1 MNVNSSRAFPFVD
14 RHEAAQA
21 YSRIV
26 GTAREH
32 GPQAVISAMAALGR
46 TDLFFLLTRLMNRKD
61 ADNDWCFARCKE
73 VSAAP
78 DGYLDLWAREH
89 YKSTIITVALSI
101 QDILRDPEI
110 TIGIFSHTRPNAK
123 GFMAQIKRELESNAV
138 LKACYPDVLYAQPEK
153 ESPVW
158 SLDDG
163 LLVKR
168 QGNPK
173 EMTVEAWGVVVGQP
187 IGKHFRLLVYDDVVT
202 PENVTNPEQIKKT
215 SEQLRLS
222 YALGAEGG
230 ARRMI
235 GTRYHMFDTYAEL
248 LKDNVVIGREY
259 PATVDGTADG
269 EPRFLSRERLEE
281 KRREFGPYNFAC
293 QMLLNPVAE
302 DAQGFKK
309 DWLRYWQPAEHLWR
323 PMNRVILVDPAS
335 SKKKDSD
342 YSVFCVVGWNVDNNL
357 YLVHAE
363 RARRNLTERTATVFR
378 LARQF
383 DPLFVGYE
391 QYGMQSD
398 IEHIQSEM
406 ARLNYHFA
414 IRPLGGRTAKIDR
427 IRRLVPWFETGRFF
441 LPVQA
446 SFTDEEGRIR
456 NFTTEF
462 VEEEFSSFP
471 VCAHD
476 DMLDCLARAVDPDIS
491 VPFPDAADGRS
502 AVEKELDRI
511 RQANRLLN
519 GNAHGLRYAYDCQRG
534 I

>member
-1 MNVNSSRAFPFVD
+1 MIARCVPFAD
-14 RHEAAQA
+14 RHDAAAAYARILGEAE
-21 YSRIV
+21 R
-26 GTAREH
+26 H
-32 GPQAVISAMAALGR
+32 GPMAVMAAMAELGR
-46 TDLFFLLTRLMNRKD
+46 ADLFFLLTRLMQRAD

-73 VSAAP
+73 VAAMP
-78 DGYLDLWAREH
+78 DGCLDLWAREH

-101 QDILRDPEI
+101 QDIVRDPEI

-123 GFMAQIKRELESNAV
+123 SFLAQIKRELETKDV
-138 LKACYPDVLYAQPEK
+138 LKQCYPDVLWAQPEK

-168 QGNPK
+168 RSNPK

-235 GTRYHMFDTYAEL
+235 GTRYHLFDTYAEL
-248 LKDNVVIGREY
+248 IKDDVVTLRQY

-269 EPRFLSRERLEE
+269 EPRFLSRERLME
-281 KRREFGPYNFAC
+281 KRKEFGPYNFAC

-302 DAQGFKK
+302 DTQGFRQE
-309 DWLRYWQPAEHLWR
+309 WLRYWQPTEQLWR
-323 PMNRVILVDPAS
+323 PMNRVILCDPAS

-342 YSVFCVVGWNVDNNL
+342 YTVLCVMGWNADRSL
-357 YLVHAE
+357 YLIHGE
-363 RARRNLTERTATVFR
+363 RARLNLTERTAAVFR
-378 LARQF
+378 LARTY

-398 IEHIQSEM
+398 IEHLQGEM
-406 ARLNYHFA
+406 DRLNYHFA
-414 IRPLGGRTAKIDR
+414 IRPLGGRTAKPDR
-427 IRRLVPWFETGRFF
+427 IRRLIPWFEQGRVF
-441 LPVQA
+441 LPAQA
-446 SFTDEEGRIR
+446 NFRDGEGRIR
-456 NFTTEF
+456 NFTSEF
-462 VEEEFSSFP
+462 VEEEYASFP
-471 VCAHD
+471 VCLHD
-476 DMLDCLARAVDPDIS
+476 DMLDCLSRAVDPEVV
-491 VPFPDAADGRS
+491 VPFPDGADGRS
-502 AVEKELDRI
+502 PLEKEMDRM
-511 RQANRLLN
+511 REAARLMDGNR
-519 GNAHGLRYAYDCQRG
+519 HGLKYAYNGGRA
-534 I
+534 